1 MGLKD
6 SKKREK
12 LLAIVTAAILI
23 SIFLFT
29 TIIDP
34 QLKKY
39 NALSSQLSQLQLDLT
54 RARGNLL
61 IKDRIEKAYTQIEP
75 LIAAKGTQQQQISDF
90 TRLLDQIYSK
100 LNVKIRSVKILPVA
114 DENYYRKLTIRIEM
128 KGFAKDFLK
137 FIEAVEQHTEPIR
150 IEQFDLTVQE
160 SKDTIMASMII
171 SKIVSSENRVAGKI

>member
-12 LLAIVTAAILI
+12 LLAIVTAAILG

-34 QLKKY
+34 QLKKHK
-39 NALSSQLSQLQLDLT
+39 ALAAQYTQLQLNLT
-54 RARGNLL
+54 RAKGNLL
-61 IKDRIEKAYTQIEP
+61 IKDRIEKVYTQIEP
-75 LIAAKGTQQQQISDF
+75 LIAAQGSEQQQISDF

-100 LNVKIRSVKILPVA
+100 LNVKIRSVKILPA
-114 DENYYRKLTIRIEM
+114 TDESYYRKLTIRIEM
-128 KGFAKDFLK
+128 KGFVKDFLK
-137 FIEAVEQHTEPIR
+137 FIEAVEQHTEPVR

-160 SKDTIMASMII
+160 SKDTIIASMII
-171 SKIVSSENRVAGKI
+171 SKIVSAENRSAGKI

>member
-12 LLAIVTAAILI
+12 LLAIVTTAILG

-34 QLKKY
+34 QLKKHK
-39 NALSSQLSQLQLDLT
+39 ALSSRLSQLQLELT

-61 IKDRIEKAYTQIEP
+61 IKDRTEKAYIKIEP
-75 LIAAKGTQQQQISDF
+75 LIAAQGSQQQQISDF

-128 KGFAKDFLK
+128 KGFVKDFLK
-137 FIEAVEQHTEPIR
+137 FIEAIKKHPDPIR
-150 IEQFDLTVQE
+150 IEQFGLTAQE
-160 SKDTIMASMII
+160 SKDSVRVSMVI
-171 SKIVSSENRVAGKI
+171 SKIVSAENRPAGKI